1 MALYLYKYLAN
12 ILNQKHGNIA
22 GYFSQCVLYKD
33 QLKWKSMKS
42 EKLITK
48 NKG

>member
-1 MALYLYKYLAN
+1 MAN
-12 ILNQKHGNIA
+12 RLNQIYGNIA
-22 GYFSQCVLYKD
+22 GYFSQCVSYKD

>member
-1 MALYLYKYLAN
+1 MANKP
-12 ILNQKHGNIA
+12 NQIYGNIA

-33 QLKWKSMKS
+33 QLKCKSMKS

-48 NKG
+48 DKS